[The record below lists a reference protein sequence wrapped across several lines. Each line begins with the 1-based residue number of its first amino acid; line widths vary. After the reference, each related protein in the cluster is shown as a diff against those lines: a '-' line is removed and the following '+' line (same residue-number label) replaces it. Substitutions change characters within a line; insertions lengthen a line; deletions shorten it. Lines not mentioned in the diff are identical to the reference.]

1 MGVSCKILTMR
12 AAGFLVFLVVVM
24 LPADLLGLPLL
35 SKLLSRISIRR
46 VERPERREGK
56 EAALVDPNYGVVD
69 PNYDAPSS
77 SASPLYDAPSYT
89 TTVTP
94 CSSYAITT
102 TTTTTEAPSY
112 RATTGRPFPDI
123 LGFLR
128 RIPEGVV
135 NHFKPTPP
143 PYSPCLSAP
152 QILDSEPYKIIDTYQ
167 EPKDT
172 YQEPKETYQPRINEI
187 PEREETEKEVAEESL
202 GDAEAS
208 SFFV

>member
-77 SASPLYDAPSYT
+77 SASPLY
-89 TTVTP
+89 
-94 CSSYAITT
+94 
-102 TTTTTEAPSY
+102 

-172 YQEPKETYQPRINEI
+172 YQEPKETYQPEEPSIVPRINEI
-187 PEREETEKEVAEESL
+187 PEREETEKEVADESL